1 MLFEKCCLIL
11 TLCQRHGCWCYGSLR
26 RQDININS
34 TGYKKLDSCAW
45 WAFCQIRKNAG
56 CACTGTQVPWCM
68 PGSLTNGFLWSW
80 WRGICSRYSGATH
93 NYTHLVR
100 GPWKR
105 LSSIRVILTWTYIY
119 IYIYKCALG
128 IPSSCPE
135 SSCGIYFGDGNIYRE
150 CSILRWER
158 CTYEC
163 YRIKSLN
170 LHAIFGWTNN

>member
-11 TLCQRHGCWCYGSLR
+11 TLCQRHGCWCYGSSR

-80 WRGICSRYSGATH
+80 WRGKCSRYSGACATH

-119 IYIYKCALG
+119 IYIY
-128 IPSSCPE
+128 
-135 SSCGIYFGDGNIYRE
+135 IYILWRFGNTVQLSHYVVY
-150 CSILRWER
+150 ILATE
-158 CTYEC
+158 TYTENGR
-163 YRIKSLN
+163 YYGEKDVHTN
-170 LHAIFGWTNN
+170 AIE